1 MDPSNPGNGGKW
13 EAFAAVGYDV
23 HNASGRLDGARD
35 VIAQLRE
42 QLLGAPATEG
52 RVSLYGRRYEVR
64 TRLCGPNDAE
74 GPLVTVWQ
82 IDTGSDTP
90 RLITN
95 WLEVDR

>member
-1 MDPSNPGNGGKW
+1 MSVGNRMPGDPLPSAGEAKIDPAKFVAYSMDASNPGNGGKW

-23 HNASGRLDGARD
+23 HHAAGRLASAQD

-42 QLLGAPATEG
+42 QILTTPAIEG
-52 RVSLYGRRYEVR
+52 KVS
-64 TRLCGPNDAE
+64 
-74 GPLVTVWQ
+74 
-82 IDTGSDTP
+82 SP